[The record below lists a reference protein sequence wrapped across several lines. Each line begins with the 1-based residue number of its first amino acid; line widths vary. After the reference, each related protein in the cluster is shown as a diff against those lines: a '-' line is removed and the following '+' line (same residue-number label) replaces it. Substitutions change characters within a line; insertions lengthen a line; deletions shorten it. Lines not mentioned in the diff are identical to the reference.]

1 MVINHSKKTNNCR
14 AARKLII
21 VAANVQ
27 WWRQQ
32 MPKLMNH
39 TPLENISF
47 SPSMEVL
54 RIT

>member
-1 MVINHSKKTNNCR
+1 MVINHSKKTNNCK

-21 VAANVQ
+21 VAAKVQ
-27 WWRQQ
+27 WGRQQ
-32 MPKLMNH
+32 MPKLMNQ

-47 SPSMEVL
+47 SPSMEIL